1 MAAGI
6 KNQFEFYVL
15 ESIAQESNESLLC

>member
-6 KNQFEFYVL
+6 KNQFELYGL
-15 ESIAQESNESLLC
+15 ESIAQESNELLLC